1 MLGSMNAAG
10 YREAAMVK
18 SAAGRKTL
26 LKSLRE
32 NVLVEEG
39 DAEDFLLS
47 EHGLLIAQQ
56 VDLGDGATTRELAS
70 DLWREAR
77 NLN

>member
-39 DAEDFLLS
+39 DAEDFAML
-47 EHGLLIAQQ
+47 
-56 VDLGDGATTRELAS
+56 
-70 DLWREAR
+70 
-77 NLN
+77 